1 MHLQLRE
8 LIYTRSNYSEHI
20 MAEERTETVETIEK
34 SIVEID
40 NVVYL
45 HDEDATAPEYAAQ
58 PKRKYGEKTVKGI
71 VVGRGDF
78 RQVIQL
84 AEVRKLAGLNCS
96 YADMAKFFGV
106 KENTFRDNFRSEVE
120 KARETLKHRLMEAM
134 IENAIDKMNP
144 TVQIWLSK
152 NLLGFTDQPVNN
164 DDVQPL
170 PWNGHD

>member
-1 MHLQLRE
+1 MHLQLTE

-20 MAEERTETVETIEK
+20 MAEERTDTVDNKEK

-45 HDEDATAPEYAAQ
+45 HDEDAAQ

-84 AEVRKLAGLNCS
+84 SEVRKLAGLNCS

-120 KARETLKHRLMEAM
+120 RARETLKHRLMEAM

-152 NLLGFTDQPVNN
+152 NLLGFTDNPVNN
-164 DDVQPL
+164 DDAQPL
-170 PWNGHD
+170 PWNGQD